1 MKTRFT
7 RFVTSFAL
15 LFAILAGNITTIF
28 ADSGNIATYGMVCSC
43 GKGTYQY
50 SYRDNPPYGET
61 HYDIKCTHH
70 KYGTDFVE
78 TRTVTTT
85 YKCNY
90 CGQVRKDKQTQK
102 KVTCKGYDFV

>member
-28 ADSGNIATYGMVCSC
+28 ADSGDIATYARTCQC
-43 GKGTYQY
+43 GNGTLQY
-50 SYRDNPPYGET
+50 YKTSYGEWLASGEV
-61 HYDIKCTHH
+61 KCPDHP
-70 KYGTDFVE
+70 YGTDKVFKRNVY
-78 TRTVTTT
+78 TT

-90 CGQVRKDKQTQK
+90 CGRGYTTTSTQTK
-102 KVTCKGYDFV
+102 KECHGYN